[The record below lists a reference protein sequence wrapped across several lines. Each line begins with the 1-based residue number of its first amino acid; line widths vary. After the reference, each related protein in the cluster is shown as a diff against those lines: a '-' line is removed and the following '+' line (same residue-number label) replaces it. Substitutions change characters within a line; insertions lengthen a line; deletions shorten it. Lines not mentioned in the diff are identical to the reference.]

1 LGGSQFK
8 TRQIFHETPSP
19 KISREKW
26 PGGVDQALECLL
38 ALECKHKALSS
49 NPAPPGRKEGKKKGW
64 MEGRKTRGEKS

>member
-19 KISREKW
+19 KISRE
-26 PGGVDQALECLL
+26 
-38 ALECKHKALSS
+38 CKHKALSS
-49 NPAPPGRKEGKKKGW
+49 NPAPPGRKEGEKKEGKKKGW